1 MYIYRDAIPGEEK
14 EILNI
19 IGTVLSE
26 YGLSLEPNGADFD
39 VSDINKYYFSNN
51 GWFQV
56 VEKDNKIVGSV
67 CIYKINDTTCELRK
81 MYLLN
86 EHQGIGIGKELL
98 KNALTAA
105 KKLNYNT
112 ITLQTNS
119 LLIKALPLYEQYGFI
134 NDYNGDVCSRCDIAM
149 KKTL

>member
-1 MYIYRDAIPGEEK
+1 
-14 EILNI
+14 
-19 IGTVLSE
+19 
-26 YGLSLEPNGADFD
+26 
-39 VSDINKYYFSNN
+39 
-51 GWFQV
+51 
-56 VEKDNKIVGSV
+56 
-67 CIYKINDTTCELRK
+67 